1 MSQAV
6 AGPSRSRAA
15 VRQGWQERLERFRHC
30 GLSVVAFCRREGI
43 SCQAFYYWKQKLADR
58 AVAPAE
64 GEGARLLS
72 VRLLAPPS
80 PVEVALPSGAVLRL
94 GPDCDLA
101 FVRSLVDALGRAPC

>member
-1 MSQAV
+1 MTEAV

-43 SCQAFYYWKQKLADR
+43 SCQAFYYWRQKLAVR
-58 AVAPAE
+58 AVAPAD
-64 GEGARLLS
+64 GARLLS

-80 PVEVALPSGAVLRL
+80 PVEVALPGGAVLRL

-101 FVRSLVDALGRAPC
+101 FVRSLVDALGRPPC

>member
-1 MSQAV
+1 MIEAV

-15 VRQGWQERLERFRHC
+15 VRKGWQERLERFRHG

-43 SCQAFYYWKQKLADR
+43 SCKAFYYWKQKLALR
-58 AVAPAE
+58 AVDPAA
-64 GEGARLLS
+64 GPRLLS

-101 FVRSLVDALGRAPC
+101 FVRSLVDVLGRAPC

>member
-6 AGPSRSRAA
+6 AGPRRSRSA
-15 VRQGWQERLERFRHC
+15 VRQGWQERLDRFRHA

-43 SCQAFYYWKQKLADR
+43 SCQAFYYWKHKLAPQ
-58 AVAPAE
+58 AVAPA
-64 GEGARLLS
+64 GGARLLP

-80 PVEVALPSGAVLRL
+80 PVEVVLPSGAVLRL

-101 FVRSLVDALGRAPC
+101 FVRSLVDALGRTPC